1 MGIGVCRLSIF
12 RTEPLNRYEKGS
24 QLSGVIYI
32 HRISD
37 NRFGGITGR
46 NFDVFRKLCGELA
59 LKNVVLVT
67 NMWGEVSLDIGE
79 AREFELS
86 NNFFKTA
93 VYKGAQMVRHH
104 NTVESAHDII
114 RKMIKNRPVILQ
126 IQRELVDDHKDI
138 IDTAAGESI
147 NKELKEQIKRHQA
160 ELKEVQ
166 EEMAQALREKDG
178 EAEQELE
185 ETQRDLKEKVMKIK
199 EDSVGMAANYAAE
212 KERVAAR
219 LREMEQE
226 ARRERERSEPER
238 QRQLTESA
246 RRVHGETAVPVADRD
261 RGRPQTRPDSPSRN
275 GQVAIPIYA

>member
-1 MGIGVCRLSIF
+1 M
-12 RTEPLNRYEKGS
+12 
-24 QLSGVIYI
+24 
-32 HRISD
+32 
-37 NRFGGITGR
+37 
-46 NFDVFRKLCGELA
+46 FRKLCGELA

-93 VYKGAQMVRHH
+93 VYKGAQMVRHL

-114 RKMIKNRPVILQ
+114 RVIIARGPVTLQ
-126 IQRELVDDHKDI
+126 IQRELVDDHKAI

-160 ELKEVQ
+160 ELREVQ
-166 EEMAQALREKDG
+166 EEIAQALREKDG
-178 EAEQELE
+178 EAGQELE

-212 KERVAAR
+212 KKKMAAR

-226 ARRERERSEPER
+226 ERNERERSEAER
-238 QRQLTESA
+238 QWQLTDPT
-246 RRVHGETAVPVADRD
+246 RCVQGETVVSMADRD
-261 RGRPQTRPDSPSRN
+261 WERPQTRPDSPSRN